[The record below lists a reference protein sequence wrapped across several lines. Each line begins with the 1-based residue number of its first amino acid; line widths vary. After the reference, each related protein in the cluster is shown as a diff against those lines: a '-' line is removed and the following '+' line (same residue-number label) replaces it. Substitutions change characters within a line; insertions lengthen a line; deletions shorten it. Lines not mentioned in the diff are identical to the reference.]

1 MHIKHTSNLKI
12 TKNYSPASYSA
23 ICGPII
29 MHRTVAHTIT
39 ALIIVPKMQASCC
52 CCCGVRQLPQL
63 LSLSLSGDKSFEPRN
78 RRRTLII
85 CKNAKCGPKLLKFN
99 LFLTSTYKFFQSF
112 FFFLLAAP
120 WGILSC
126 MFDAAILCCAA
137 NKETGLIHNS
147 RQFCILHYIPP
158 LPLFSFPLAVLS
170 WQFSVSHSHSHSFSP
185 SLSLPHNNCQ
195 FSSSKCRRTS
205 L

>member
-52 CCCGVRQLPQL
+52 CCCCCFCCCCGVRQLPQL
-63 LSLSLSGDKSFEPRN
+63 LSLSLSLSGDKSFEPRN

-112 FFFLLAAP
+112 SCLQHLGAFLVACSTLQSFAVQQIKKLVSFITRGNFA
-120 WGILSC
+120 
-126 MFDAAILCCAA
+126 
-137 NKETGLIHNS
+137 
-147 RQFCILHYIPP
+147 FCIIFPP
-158 LPLFSFPLAVLS
+158 FPC
-170 WQFSVSHSHSHSFSP
+170 SP
-185 SLSLPHNNCQ
+185 SP
-195 FSSSKCRRTS
+195 
-205 L
+205 